1 MKTLGRAVI
10 SSFLFR
16 FRNYALP
23 RPLSTTTMAPP
34 PPEVIDLSSSSDEDD
49 DDLKRAIALSLKEA
63 GASAKSPVK
72 PDSPA
77 KSPFKKEAQE
87 DSNIPKN
94 EAQPLDSPAAPG
106 MTAFGSMLLDRKKM
120 EEERQARI
128 AKRKRAEDGSSE
140 EAPAAQKPRVKLEAS
155 STAQESKPLVS
166 RTDSASSTASSSE
179 SPAPQK
185 PRVSHEASTRGST
198 AREYKP
204 SIPSAGNTSS
214 TTAPSAHLLPFRKG
228 AVRRTW
234 TSGCERKG
242 DDIKIEEVF
251 QKDQLKLAVL
261 ASYQWDDEW
270 MLSKID
276 ISRTRLVCVAF
287 AKDEAHVGTAPPFL
301 CRESLLTP
309 FAERPDAGQRTVEKR
324 QVLLSAHERPRRH
337 ARKDPAPQ
345 VPALH
350 ARRSS
355 VWELDALR
363 LGRDWRA

>member
-1 MKTLGRAVI
+1 
-10 SSFLFR
+10 
-16 FRNYALP
+16 
-23 RPLSTTTMAPP
+23 MAPP

-63 GASAKSPVK
+63 NSSAKSPIK

-77 KSPFKKEAQE
+77 KSHFKKEAQE
-87 DSNIPKN
+87 DTKPPKN
-94 EAQPLDSPAAPG
+94 EPRPSDPPAMPG

-140 EAPAAQKPRVKLEAS
+140 EAPAAQRSRVKFEAS
-155 STAQESKPLVS
+155 STAQKSKPLVS
-166 RTDSASSTASSSE
+166 STDSASSTASSSK

-185 PRVSHEASTRGST
+185 PRVSHEASTREST

-204 SIPSAGNTSS
+204 LISTAGNTSS
-214 TTAPSAHLLPFRKG
+214 TAAPSARSLPFRKG
-228 AVRRTW
+228 AVKRTW

-276 ISRTRLVCVAF
+276 ISRTRLVCVAY
-287 AKDEAHVGTAPPFL
+287 AKDEAHVWAASPYPP
-301 CRESLLTP
+301 
-309 FAERPDAGQRTVEKR
+309 
-324 QVLLSAHERPRRH
+324 
-337 ARKDPAPQ
+337 
-345 VPALH
+345 VP
-350 ARRSS
+350 
-355 VWELDALR
+355 
-363 LGRDWRA
+363 